1 MVVTVGLLE
10 LDVLK
15 LSPEY
20 GDEGVLVD
28 DAAGSL
34 VGVVILVMIEGDGA
48 GDPLALITKQRL
60 GSQARL
66 GHAEGVLLW

>member
-10 LDVLK
+10 LDGLK

-20 GDEGVLVD
+20 DDEGVLVD

-34 VGVVILVMIEGDGA
+34 VVVILGMIEGDGA
-48 GDPLALITKQRL
+48 ADPLALITQQRL

-66 GHAEGVLLW
+66 GHAQGVLLR